1 MMVKSLFMMMILNSY
16 LGVRYGTYVRIY
28 GTLSSGYGT
37 IQIHLQDTEPLVQG
51 TEYRYKVQG
60 QPQEDTAT
68 ADRIEGR
75 MVLVD
80 SNYTIGENP
89 PPFSAG
95 RPLTVYVPNQ
105 SFPLVTSLI
114 TKIES
119 NPLLEEPKK

>member
-1 MMVKSLFMMMILNSY
+1 MAHMSGSMGY
-16 LGVRYGTYVRIY
+16 Y
-28 GTLSSGYGT
+28 SGYGT
-37 IQIHLQDTEPLVQG
+37 IQIHLQDTGPLVQG

-60 QPQEDTAT
+60 QPQEDIAT

-80 SNYTIGENP
+80 SNYTLGENP
-89 PPFSAG
+89 PPFDAG

-114 TKIES
+114 TKIEALKNLRVIRMKS
-119 NPLLEEPKK
+119 Q

>member
-1 MMVKSLFMMMILNSY
+1 
-16 LGVRYGTYVRIY
+16 
-28 GTLSSGYGT
+28 
-37 IQIHLQDTEPLVQG
+37 
-51 TEYRYKVQG
+51 
-60 QPQEDTAT
+60 
-68 ADRIEGR
+68 

-114 TKIES
+114 TKIEA
-119 NPLLEEPKK
+119 LEEPKSDPNEITMKLYDGVI